1 MRTLSPNEAADE
13 KNLVALVG
21 TTYQSGCGRYGIAAG
36 CGRGTAGGVC
46 RFRPLAA
53 HRAAGAGHTI
63 IEGGTGGSEPVP
75 VTTLIAFQVN
85 GSGGDFE
92 CLALAPP
99 QPTGPGSGAFTSN
112 AMYVTGTVASLS
124 VSGHSAVFAGTATVT
139 GLGAGHDRPFMVTV
153 TAGGPGATVMLTVS
167 GLTFHE
173 ILTDGHFDV
182 S

>member
-1 MRTLSPNEAADE
+1 MKQVWSRLSARRIRLAVAG
-13 KNLVALVG
+13 VALLF
-21 TTYQSGCGRYGIAAG
+21 TAA
-36 CGRGTAGGVC
+36 AVLQASSAASA
-46 RFRPLAA
+46 PLAA

-112 AMYVTGTVASLS
+112 VMYVTGKVTSLS
-124 VSGHSAVFAGTATVT
+124 VSGNSATFVGTATVT
-139 GLGAGHDRPFMVTV
+139 GLGAGHDRPFTV
-153 TAGGPGATVMLTVS
+153 RITDGGPGATVLLTVS

>member
-1 MRTLSPNEAADE
+1 MKKIWSRLSARRIRLA
-13 KNLVALVG
+13 V
-21 TTYQSGCGRYGIAAG
+21 
-36 CGRGTAGGVC
+36 AGGALLLAAAAALQASPAASA
-46 RFRPLAA
+46 PLAA